1 MSENGTTKRHAFVVS
16 DRTGLTAEAM
26 AHSLLS
32 QFPAV
37 DFQTRLVP
45 FIDTVD
51 KADELVSEIDRVAAE
66 SGGRPLVFVTLV
78 DDLVREAVN
87 RSNSVV
93 FDLFDTFIGPMEKE
107 LGLESSHS
115 VGKSHGVADTKAYTS
130 RIAAVHYAMQTDDGM
145 ETDHYNQADLI
156 VIGVSR
162 CGKTPT
168 SLYLSLHYGLFVANY
183 PLTERELE
191 TKKLPDVLVKSR
203 DKVFGLTIDP
213 QRLLQI
219 RQERY
224 RADSYSSVQTCQ
236 QEVAQA
242 ENIFRTARIPYLNTT
257 RMSVEEIGAT
267 IIHKAGLRRRVVV

>member
-1 MSENGTTKRHAFVVS
+1 MNDVKRHAFVIS

-32 QFPAV
+32 QFPKV

-45 FIDTVD
+45 FIDNPE
-51 KADELVSEIDRVAAE
+51 KAKELVVEIDAAASE
-66 SGGRPLVFVTLV
+66 SGTKPLVFVTLV
-78 DDLVREAVN
+78 DDVIRKIVN
-87 RSNSVV
+87 QSQSVV
-93 FDLFDTFIGPMEKE
+93 FDLFDTFIGPMERE
-107 LGLESSHS
+107 LELESSHS
-115 VGKSHGVADTKAYTS
+115 VGKSHGVSDNKAYTS
-130 RIAAVHYAMQTDDGM
+130 RIAAVHFAMQTDDGL
-145 ETDHYNQADLI
+145 ETDHYNLSDLI

-168 SLYLSLHYGLFVANY
+168 SLYLSLHYGLFVSNY
-183 PLTERELE
+183 PLTENELLTKRLPEVLIQQRE
-191 TKKLPDVLVKSR
+191 
-203 DKVFGLTIDP
+203 KVFGLTIDP

-224 RADSYSSVQTCQ
+224 KGESYSSVHTCQ

-267 IIHKAGLRRRVVV
+267 IIHKAGLRRRIVV

>member
-1 MSENGTTKRHAFVVS
+1 MNDVKRHAFVIS

-32 QFPAV
+32 QFPKV
-37 DFQTRLVP
+37 DFQTRMVP
-45 FIDTVD
+45 FIDNVD
-51 KADELVSEIDRVAAE
+51 KARELVTEINDAARE
-66 SGGRPLVFVTLV
+66 SGLKPLVFVTLV
-78 DDLVREAVN
+78 DDVIRSIVN
-87 RSNSVV
+87 QSESVV
-93 FDLFDTFIGPMEKE
+93 FDLFDTFIGPMERE

-115 VGKSHGVADTKAYTS
+115 VGKSHGVSDNKAYTS
-130 RIAAVHYAMQTDDGM
+130 RIAAVHFAMQTDDGL
-145 ETDHYNQADLI
+145 ETDHYNLSDLI

-168 SLYLSLHYGLFVANY
+168 SLYLSLHYGLFVSNY
-183 PLTERELE
+183 PLTESELL
-191 TKKLPDVLVKSR
+191 TKKLPEILVQSR
-203 DKVFGLTIDP
+203 EKVFGLTIDP

-224 RADSYSSVQTCQ
+224 KGDSYSSVQTCQ

-267 IIHKAGLRRRVVV
+267 IIHRAGLRRRIVV

>member
-1 MSENGTTKRHAFVVS
+1 MNEKRHAFVIS

-32 QFPAV
+32 QFPKV

-45 FIDTVD
+45 FIDSLD
-51 KADELVSEIDRVAAE
+51 KAKELVREIDVVAGE
-66 SGGRPLVFVTLV
+66 TGMKPLVFVTLV
-78 DDLVREAVN
+78 DDAIRMIINQSE
-87 RSNSVV
+87 SVV
-93 FDLFDTFIGPMEKE
+93 FDLFDTFIGPMERE

-115 VGKSHGVADTKAYTS
+115 VGKSHGVSDNKAYTS
-130 RIAAVHYAMQTDDGM
+130 RIAAVHFAMQTDDGL
-145 ETDHYNQADLI
+145 ETDHYNLSDLI

-168 SLYLSLHYGLFVANY
+168 SLYLSLHYGLFVSNY
-183 PLTERELE
+183 PLTENELLS
-191 TKKLPDVLVKSR
+191 KRLPEVLVQQR
-203 DKVFGLTIDP
+203 EKVFGLTIDP

-224 RADSYSSVQTCQ
+224 KGDSYSSVQTCQ

-267 IIHKAGLRRRVVV
+267 IIHKAGLRRRIVV

>member
-1 MSENGTTKRHAFVVS
+1 MSNTKRHAFVVS

-32 QFPAV
+32 QFPEV

-45 FIDTVD
+45 FVDTVQKAGDLVLEID
-51 KADELVSEIDRVAAE
+51 KAATDSANK
-66 SGGRPLVFVTLV
+66 PLVFVTLV
-78 DDLVREAVN
+78 DDEIRNTVN

-93 FDLFDTFIGPMEKE
+93 FDLFDTFIGPMERE
-107 LGLESSHS
+107 LGSDSSHS
-115 VGKSHGVADTKAYTS
+115 VGKSHGVTDTKAYTS
-130 RIAAVHYAMQTDDGM
+130 RIAAVHFAMQTDDGM
-145 ETDHYNQADLI
+145 ETENYNQSDLI

-168 SLYLSLHYGLFVANY
+168 SLYLSLHYGLFVSNY
-183 PLTERELE
+183 PLTDNELL
-191 TKKLPDVLVKSR
+191 TKKLPDVLINSR
-203 DKVFGLTIDP
+203 KKVFGLTIDP

-224 RADSYSSVQTCQ
+224 RGDSYSSVQTCQ

-267 IIHKAGLRRRVVV
+267 IIHKAGLRRRIVV